1 MSHATDLVAA
11 NFCSTHL
18 RAHTSHGLIA
28 LLLPSRLV
36 VSFSGLW
43 ILALGLGA
51 MPGRGGARPSPPN
64 FGKTSVPNLRA
75 SLKSRQRDFALAK
88 ADPFP

>member
-51 MPGRGGARPSPPN
+51 MPGRGGARPRPPN
-64 FGKTSVPNLRA
+64 FGKLIAAANKARHAQNRA
-75 SLKSRQRDFALAK
+75 RRLQ
-88 ADPFP
+88 